1 MSTDSTVCFDAL
13 ASDARW
19 HAFDAEERRKVD
31 TFVRHWNIRPGE
43 RVLEPGCGAGRLTE
57 VLAALTGP
65 AGSVV
70 AFDASPEFMRLT
82 AQRALPPHVILHT
95 ARLEALLLPPD
106 SFDHVV
112 CFNVFPHLTP
122 LAATTRRLVAAL
134 RPLGVF
140 WIAHTRSQTFVNE
153 MHREGPPA
161 IQNHILPDPKEL
173 TRLLCDAGL
182 GEIEIE
188 DTAESFLVRAV
199 RSIPAIA
206 SVHPADH
213 A

>member
-1 MSTDSTVCFDAL
+1 MSTDSADCFDEL

-19 HAFDAEERRKVD
+19 RTFTVEERRKVD
-31 TFVRHWNIRPGE
+31 AFVDRWKIKPGD

-65 AGSVV
+65 EGAVV
-70 AFDASPEFMRLT
+70 AFDASPAFMRLT
-82 AQRALPPHVILHT
+82 AQRALPPHVTLHT
-95 ARLEALLLPPD
+95 APVDAVPIAPD

-122 LAATTRRLVAAL
+122 LPETTRRLTAAL
-134 RPLGVF
+134 RPRGVF
-140 WIAHTRSQTFVNE
+140 WIAHTRSQTIVNAV
-153 MHREGPPA
+153 HREGPSA
-161 IQNHILPDPKEL
+161 IHNHILPDPADL
-173 TRLLCDAGL
+173 ARLLRAAGL

-188 DTAESFLVRAV
+188 NGAEFFLARAV
-199 RSIPAIA
+199 RLAPANP
-206 SVHPADH
+206 SVHPGDH

>member
-1 MSTDSTVCFDAL
+1 MNADSADCFDEL

-19 HAFDAEERRKVD
+19 RAFTVEERRKVD
-31 TFVRHWNIRPGE
+31 AFVRRWEIKPGD

-65 AGSVV
+65 TGSVV
-70 AFDASPEFMRLT
+70 AFDASPEFMRLA
-82 AQRALPPHVILHT
+82 AQRALPRHVILHT
-95 ARLEALLLPPD
+95 ARADALPLAPD

-122 LAATTRRLVAAL
+122 LPETARRLAAVL
-134 RPLGVF
+134 RPRGVF
-140 WIAHTRSQTFVNE
+140 WIAHTRSQTFVNAV
-153 MHREGPPA
+153 HREGPSAIHDHLLPA
-161 IQNHILPDPKEL
+161 PEALAQ
-173 TRLLCDAGL
+173 LLREAGL

-188 DTAESFLVRAV
+188 DGADCFLARAV
-199 RSIPAIA
+199 RLAPEGA
-206 SVHPADH
+206 SVHPGPH